1 MKALIFSGS
10 TRSGSINRK
19 LTGALILKLEDAGFE
34 VTQISLSDYDMPIYN
49 GDWEDKHGAP
59 ESAKKLAAHFKSHD
73 AVIIVSPEYNGGL
86 PGLLKNTIDWLT
98 RLGDMKHYHS
108 PVFGIASCTPG
119 AMSGIMCMRQINYIL
134 GRLGGEVLPVQCGV
148 GNAGDAFT
156 DDGLLA
162 RDNDIKLAEKFADGL
177 KTRVARKG

>member
-10 TRSGSINRK
+10 TRKDSINRQ
-19 LTGALILKLEDAGFE
+19 LTDALTPKLEEAGFA

-59 ESAKKLAAHFKSHD
+59 DAAKALAEQFKSHD
-73 AVIIVSPEYNGGL
+73 AIIMVSPEYNGGL

-98 RLGDMKHYHS
+98 RLGSMDHYHS
-108 PVFGIASCTPG
+108 PVFGIASCSPG
-119 AMSGIMCMRQINYIL
+119 PMSGIMCMRQINYIL
-134 GRLGGEVLPVQCGV
+134 NRLGCEVLPVQCGV

-156 DDGLLA
+156 HDGKLA
-162 RDNDIKLAEKFADGL
+162 RDKDNGLAEKFAGGL
-177 KTRVARKG
+177 KARVSRKG